1 MRYKVKAQDA
11 AAYRDILSALKGRGV
26 PIYVASEKRHM
37 LSVGALPDDCREAVL
52 ARGGEVMPD
61 YQYDLERP

>member
-11 AAYRDILSALKGRGV
+11 AAYRDILNALQGRV

-37 LSVGALPDDCREAVL
+37 LSVGPLPDDCRKAVL

-61 YQYDLERP
+61 SQYDLERP